1 LCGVGTNWGHVFDV
15 DKVVFGEYSR
25 SDPERRWEKIEG
37 VIIMKCTFALA
48 LVLSAVLCSA
58 PLAWAETAS
67 QKNTG
72 YTVIKGGV
80 YSPSESYDLNNFN
93 GGSTSNVD
101 SKTGYVGELAF
112 GHYFFPIFGIEMGA
126 GYFESKGSPAAEPGI
141 VKLKVVPVLASAK
154 VFLPLG
160 PIEPYGEVGIGAYF
174 TKLEVSGNLGSFSG
188 SSKVTYGVHA
198 GAGLNINLSDAFFL
212 GAEGRYIQ
220 AKPEFGGQPVKLN
233 GYTATIDLGF
243 RY

>member
-1 LCGVGTNWGHVFDV
+1 
-15 DKVVFGEYSR
+15 
-25 SDPERRWEKIEG
+25 
-37 VIIMKCTFALA
+37 MKCTFALS
-48 LVLSAVLCSA
+48 LVLSAVLIALAPSA
-58 PLAWAETAS
+58 SPAEPAS
-67 QKNTG
+67 EKNSS

-93 GGSTSNVD
+93 GGINVTSHID
-101 SKTGYVGELAF
+101 TKTGFNGELAF
-112 GHYFFPIFGIEMGA
+112 GHYFLPIFGIELGA
-126 GYFESKGSPAAEPGI
+126 GYFESEGSPAAEPGST
-141 VKLKVVPVLASAK
+141 KLKVVPILASAK

-160 PIEPYGEVGIGAYF
+160 PIEPYGEAGIGAYF

-198 GAGLNINLSDAFFL
+198 GVGLNINLTDAFFL
-212 GAEGRYIQ
+212 GAEGRYIR

-233 GYTATIDLGF
+233 GFTATIDLGF